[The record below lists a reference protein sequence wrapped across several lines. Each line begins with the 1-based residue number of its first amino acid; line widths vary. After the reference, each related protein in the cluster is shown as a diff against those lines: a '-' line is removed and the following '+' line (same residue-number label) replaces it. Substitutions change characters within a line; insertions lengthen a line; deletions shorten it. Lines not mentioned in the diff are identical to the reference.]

1 MRIGV
6 AISTIGKADKLDL
19 VFASLELQDTKP
31 HQIIVVD
38 QSENTRVAAT
48 VAAWTDRLPL
58 KRIVSPRGASLGRN
72 TGWQAL
78 DDCDVV
84 AFPDDDIS
92 LEPGTLTAVLHEFEV
107 DEQLSALS
115 GRLIGS
121 GQRVAF
127 VGGREYLNER
137 TVWTKAIEATTF
149 YRMNVLHISGG
160 FDIDLGVGCATQWQ
174 SGEGTD
180 LLLRVMHLGPILF
193 EPAIVVRE
201 HQDPISQKEYLRKV
215 RKYARGT
222 GRVYR
227 TRYNKITCILVMI
240 RPLLAVALYIA
251 QGRRKE
257 AQAKWQAAVGRL
269 EGMTLS
275 ATARPAS

>member
-6 AISTIGKADKLDL
+6 VISTIGKADRLDL

-31 HQIIVVD
+31 NQIIVVD
-38 QSENTRVAAT
+38 QGENSRVAST
-48 VAAWTDRLPL
+48 VAAWKDRLPL
-58 KRIVSPRGASLGRN
+58 ERIVSQRGASLGRN

-78 DDCDVV
+78 NDCDVV

-92 LEPGTLTAVLHEFEV
+92 LEPGTLTAVIREFEA
-107 DEQLSALS
+107 DGHLSALS

-127 VGGREYLNER
+127 TGGREYLNER

-149 YRMNVLHISGG
+149 YRMNALRISGG
-160 FDIDLGVGCATQWQ
+160 FDVDLGVGCATQWQ

-180 LLLRVMHLGPILF
+180 LLLRVMHLGRILF
-193 EPAIVVRE
+193 EPSIVVRE
-201 HQDPISQKEYLRKV
+201 HQHPITQEEYLRKV

-227 TRYNKITCILVMI
+227 THYSLSTCILAII
-240 RPLLAVALYIA
+240 RPLIAVPLYTA
-251 QGRRKE
+251 QGRRNE
-257 AQAKWQAAVGRL
+257 AQIKWQAAVGRL
-269 EGMTLS
+269 EGLILS